1 MKLIGSKTSPYV
13 RKVRV
18 ILAEKSLEADFVE
31 DNVWSAGTTV
41 TSFNPLTK
49 VPTLVLDD
57 GEVLYDS
64 RVIAEYLDALP
75 GASFL
80 PKDARA
86 RAAVRRD
93 EALGDGI
100 CDAGILC
107 RLERQR
113 DPARQDPAWIARQ
126 MDKVNAGVAAVSRSV
141 AARKGASLTL
151 GDIACAC
158 ALLWVDFRMPEL
170 GWRKDAALKAWID
183 AIENRPSFANT
194 KPS

>member
-18 ILAEKSLEADFVE
+18 ILAEKALAVEFVE
-31 DNVWSAGTTV
+31 DNVWSPDTGV
-41 TSFNPLTK
+41 TAFNPLTK
-49 VPTLVLDD
+49 VPTLLLDD
-57 GEVLYDS
+57 GEPLYDS
-64 RVIAEYLDALP
+64 RAIAEYLDSLP

-86 RAAVRRD
+86 RALVRRD

-100 CDAGILC
+100 SDAGILC

-113 DPARQDPAWIARQ
+113 DAARQDPAWIKRQ
-126 MDKVNAGVAAVSRSV
+126 MEKVQAGIAAVSRSV
-141 AARKGASLTL
+141 ASRPGAPMTL

-183 AIENRPSFANT
+183 PIERRPSFANT
-194 KPS
+194 KPG